1 MSGSINFG
9 GLISGLDSN
18 ALIQSLVQIERQPVI
33 RAQQRIS
40 QLESLKTAI
49 GGLRTQL
56 LSLRNAA
63 QDFRF
68 TDRFNQF
75 GVTSSE
81 ETVLTATVSGEN
93 PLVGAFAIDV
103 QQLASATTAT
113 SSASIGSAIDPNAT
127 LENSGITATIEA
139 GDFTING
146 QVISVDA
153 TTDTLNGILGQINAS
168 GAGVTATYDALTDRV
183 VVENSTPGDTSIINF
198 GASSDDT
205 NLLSVLELTQ
215 ATQGATGTGG
225 ATLAT
230 STSNLG
236 AVSTTEVLN
245 NVNFAGGAITAGSF
259 RINGATITVDPT
271 VDSLSDI
278 ISRINGSDA
287 GVSATYDGTTDGI
300 RFVSKTL
307 GSPTIGFISD
317 TSNFLSI
324 TNLDTAT
331 QVAGND
337 SKFTIN
343 GGPVLTRNSNEVS
356 DAINGVTLTLLSA
369 GQSTATVSPDDDSV
383 VEDISGF
390 VEEFNTAF
398 SSIRDL
404 IGPEGVAENDGS
416 IRLIENFL
424 RGAIFNTVP
433 GVSSEFQSLLD
444 IGITSGKEFNSSA
457 VFQIELDEDV
467 FRQAIRDDRQGVSA
481 LFTNDS
487 DTGVLDKIFDYIDDA
502 TATSGF
508 LNERVKA
515 NGILDDQIEGQ
526 NNRIEQIER
535 RISSFELRL
544 RRQFSQLELL
554 TASFQ
559 QQGAALSGIGGGLF

>member
-18 ALIQSLVQIERQPVI
+18 ALIASLVQIEQQPVI
-33 RAQQRIS
+33 RAQDRIL
-40 QLESLKTAI
+40 QLEGLKSAI
-49 GGLRTQL
+49 GDLRTQL
-56 LSLRNAA
+56 LGLRNAA

-68 TDRFNQF
+68 TDKFNQF

-81 ETVLTATVSGEN
+81 DTVLTATVSGEN
-93 PLVGAFAIDV
+93 PLVGAFALDV
-103 QQLASATTAT
+103 LQLASATTAT
-113 SSASIGSAIDPNAT
+113 SSASVGAAIDPNAT

-168 GAGVTATYDALTDRV
+168 GAGVTATYDAVTDRV
-183 VVENSTPGDTSIINF
+183 IVENNTPGDTSIINF

-205 NLLSVLELTQ
+205 NLLSVLGLTQ

-236 AVSTTEVLN
+236 AVSTTELLN
-245 NVNFAGGAITAGSF
+245 TVNFAGGAITAGSF
-259 RINGATITVDPT
+259 RVNGATITVDPT
-271 VDSLSDI
+271 VDSLSDV

-287 GVSATYDGTTDGI
+287 GVSATYDPTSDGI
-300 RFVSKTL
+300 RFVSQTL

-317 TSNFLSI
+317 SSNFLSI

-337 SKFTIN
+337 SQFTIN
-343 GGPVLTRNSNEVS
+343 GGPVQTRNSNEVS

-369 GQSTATVSPDDDSV
+369 GESTATVSTDDDAI
-383 VEDISGF
+383 VEDIAEF
-390 VEEFNTAF
+390 VEEFNASFTA
-398 SSIRDL
+398 IRGL
-404 IGPEGVAENDGS
+404 IGPDGAAENDSS

-424 RGAIFNTVP
+424 RGSIFDTVS
-433 GVSSEFQSLLD
+433 GVSADFQSFLD
-444 IGITSGKEFNSSA
+444 IGITSGEEFNSSA

-467 FRQAIRDDRQGVSA
+467 FRQALRDDRQGISG
-481 LFTNDS
+481 LFSNDS
-487 DTGVLDKIFDYIDDA
+487 ETGVIDKLFEYIDGA
-502 TATSGF
+502 TSTSGF
-508 LNERVKA
+508 LNQRVKS
-515 NGILDDQIEGQ
+515 NGILDDQIKGQ
-526 NNRIEQIER
+526 NDRIEQLER

-544 RRQFSQLELL
+544 RRQFSKLELL
-554 TASFQ
+554 TATFQ

>member
-1 MSGSINFG
+1 MGGSINFG
-9 GLISGLDSN
+9 GLISGIDSN
-18 ALIQSLVQIERQPVI
+18 ALISSLVNFERQPIV
-33 RAQQRIS
+33 RAQNRIGE
-40 QLESLKTAI
+40 LEVLKSAI
-49 GGLRTQL
+49 GDLRTQL
-56 LSLRNAA
+56 LSLRNAT

-68 TDRFNQF
+68 TDLFNQF

-81 ETVLTATVSGEN
+81 ETVLTATISGEN
-93 PLVGAFAIDV
+93 PLVGAFALDV

-113 SSASIGSAIDPNAT
+113 SSATIGSAIDPDAT
-127 LENSGITATIEA
+127 LENSGIATSVEA

-146 QVISVDA
+146 QTFSVDEA
-153 TTDTLNGILGQINAS
+153 TDTLNGILGQINAS
-168 GAGVTATYDALTDRV
+168 GAGVTATYDAVSDRV
-183 VVENSTPGDTSIINF
+183 VIENSTPGDTSIINF

-205 NLLSVLELTQ
+205 NFLSVVGLTQ

-236 AVSTTEVLN
+236 AVSTTELLN
-245 NVNFAGGAITAGSF
+245 TINFSGGAVTAGSF

-271 VDSLSDI
+271 VDTLSDV

-287 GVSATYDGTTDGI
+287 GVSATYDANSDGI
-300 RFVSKTL
+300 RFVSQTL

-337 SKFTIN
+337 SQFTIN

-369 GQSTATVSPDDDSV
+369 GESTATITVDDDAI
-383 VEDISGF
+383 VEDVGDF
-390 VEEFNTAF
+390 VEEFNTSFTA
-398 SSIRDL
+398 IRDL
-404 IGPEGVAENDGS
+404 IGPDGTAENDGS

-424 RGAIFNTVP
+424 RGAIFDTVS
-433 GVSSEFQSLLD
+433 GVSVDFQSLLD
-444 IGITSGKEFNSSA
+444 IGISSGENFEASA
-457 VFQIELDEDV
+457 VFQIELDEDD
-467 FRQAIRDDRQGVSA
+467 FRQALRDDRQGVA
-481 LFTNDS
+481 QLFTNS
-487 DTGVLDKIFDYIDDA
+487 SETGVIDKIFANIDEA
-502 TATSGF
+502 TKSSGF
-508 LNERVKA
+508 LNARVKS

-526 NNRIEQIER
+526 NNRIEQLER
-535 RISSFELRL
+535 RVASFELRL

-559 QQGAALSGIGGGLF
+559 QQGAALSGIGGGFF

>member
-1 MSGSINFG
+1 MGSVNFG

-18 ALIQSLVQIERQPVI
+18 ALISSLVNIERQPI
-33 RAQQRIS
+33 LRAQNRIS
-40 QLESLKTAI
+40 ELEVLKSAI
-49 GGLRTQL
+49 GDLRTQL
-56 LSLRNAA
+56 LGLRNAA

-68 TDRFNQF
+68 TDLFNQF

-93 PLVGAFAIDV
+93 PLVGAFALDV

-127 LENSGITATIEA
+127 LENSGITTSIEA

-146 QVISVDA
+146 QSFSVDE
-153 TTDTLNGILGQINAS
+153 TTDTLNGLLGQINAS
-168 GAGVTATYDALTDRV
+168 GAGVIATYDAVTDRV

-205 NLLSVLELTQ
+205 NLLSVLGLTQ

-236 AVSTTEVLN
+236 AVSTTELLN
-245 NVNFAGGAITAGSF
+245 NVNFSGGAITAGSF
-259 RINGATITVDPT
+259 RVNGATITIDPT
-271 VDSLSDI
+271 VDTLSDV

-287 GVSATYDGTTDGI
+287 GVSATYDATTDGI
-300 RFVSKTL
+300 RFVSQTL

-337 SKFTIN
+337 SQFTIN

-369 GQSTATVSPDDDSV
+369 GQSTATITTDDDAI
-383 VEDISGF
+383 VEDVGEFI
-390 VEEFNTAF
+390 EEFNTSF
-398 SSIRDL
+398 SAIRDL
-404 IGPEGVAENDGS
+404 IGPDGTAENDGS

-424 RGAIFNTVP
+424 RGTIFDTVS
-433 GVSSEFQSLLD
+433 GVSADFQSLLD
-444 IGITSGKEFNSSA
+444 IGITSGEEFDSNA
-457 VFQIELDEDV
+457 VFQIELNEDD
-467 FRQAIRDDRQGVSA
+467 FRQALRDDRQGVSQ

-487 DTGVLDKIFDYIDDA
+487 DDGIIDKLFEYIDDA
-502 TATSGF
+502 TASSGF
-508 LNERVKA
+508 LNARAKS

-526 NNRIEQIER
+526 NNRIDQLER

-544 RRQFSQLELL
+544 RRQFAQLEVL
-554 TASFQ
+554 TATFQ